1 MQAISFCA
9 IDFSALT
16 RLKVVYADGNPCLYS
31 IPASLAGI
39 ESLGVQGCNV
49 SFSHH
54 ATMGEDGEEE
64 EEENRG
70 GCCVLKIRAPRE
82 PVPPLME
89 LAAKMLHENLRGVV
103 LQPLTMCDEFCVLL
117 IPGMSPQLPWS
128 FHSVFPYIP
137 TSLLPWLVPR
147 GRCVSPSCTRPVFF
161 SHHYSYLVPG
171 LTFQRLTIL
180 SEAGYSDRLPSDLSV
195 CLDFCSQ
202 HCAHTVLSLLKT

>member
-16 RLKVVYADGNPCLYS
+16 KLKVVYADGNPCLYS